1 MVIFD
6 VIVPTFNNKEEL
18 LKCLSGFSKQ
28 TLPPSDFRVFVCL
41 DGSTDGSKEALESYY
56 PFEIMVLEHPDKK
69 NHGRNAT
76 RNLAL
81 NHLDSQFVLF
91 FDSDLVPYP
100 YLLENHFKL
109 LRDRTCISMGN
120 VDYLNKEENDWALYT
135 SNRGYNKFRPMA
147 LMPIEY
153 LNMGNVALS
162 THFLL
167 ELGGMDEK
175 LKHYGGD
182 DTELSLRIEMQKP
195 TIVINNAQARGH
207 CILTKTLEQGLL
219 QTEEF
224 GRINLKYIE
233 KKYDTVYNEPLYK
246 GSNISRIKNF
256 LIVNI
261 TNGAIHPDGTFEYG
275 VNKKII
281 SPFFV
286 GEGISSTEAMA
297 LFVDGISLFK
307 ILFGTALNSASAF
320 ESDSGPIVVG

>member
-233 KKYDTVYNEPLYK
+233 KKYTNSKKVFGLGLMSGKNALAITYRAILNRFLFVIIKKTLPYLPSYLKIYSIHYLVAYRLFK
-246 GSNISRIKNF
+246 G
-256 LIVNI
+256 
-261 TNGAIHPDGTFEYG
+261 YQ
-275 VNKKII
+275 
-281 SPFFV
+281 
-286 GEGISSTEAMA
+286 SST
-297 LFVDGISLFK
+297 
-307 ILFGTALNSASAF
+307 T
-320 ESDSGPIVVG
+320 